1 MNAASEARRIA
12 LMLNDSKWQEI
23 EEEIRKAIEAG
34 EERGFILE
42 AMGDERPLSADG
54 SLNIAFPLNM
64 AHPLAATILRPWR
77 DQPDGVR

>member
-1 MNAASEARRIA
+1 MTAASEARRIA

-34 EERGFILE
+34 EERGFIRE
-42 AMGDERPLSADG
+42 AMDG
-54 SLNIAFPLNM
+54 RSDGQPDIEFPV
-64 AHPLAATILRPWR
+64 AGFDFPYPPWR